1 MYYLVFYFYAAAQIW
16 ETQATLSSQLGFKK
30 IWYDPFLPLNIGPA
44 GLQRVSVDW
53 GLTNKFCP
61 VTQAL
66 SSTFFFFS
74 CCFLLTKMPIKT
86 VGNDEWNT
94 LRPPRWS
101 LFAVVLC
108 TLTHK
113 HTHIFRMDGCSLSI
127 LNNTLQNI

>member
-66 SSTFFFFS
+66 SSTFFFF
-74 CCFLLTKMPIKT
+74 FLLFLINK
-86 VGNDEWNT
+86 D
-94 LRPPRWS
+94 
-101 LFAVVLC
+101 A
-108 TLTHK
+108 HK
-113 HTHIFRMDGCSLSI
+113 NCGKWWVKYPQATSVEPFCCCSVHTHTQTHTYIQDGWMFTI
-127 LNNTLQNI
+127 YPE